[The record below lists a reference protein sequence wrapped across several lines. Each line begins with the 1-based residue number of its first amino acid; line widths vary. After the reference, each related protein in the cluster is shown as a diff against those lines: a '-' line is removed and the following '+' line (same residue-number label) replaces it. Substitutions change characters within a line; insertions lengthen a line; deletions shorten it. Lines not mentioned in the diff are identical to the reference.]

1 MQCTGLVARWHVGS
15 SRTRARTRVPCVG
28 RQTPNHCATREAQG
42 FRSEMRRSQG
52 FCLKVSNLSTEHEA
66 KSSAEKED
74 LWGGVTGGLR
84 IEESYQ
90 IIFAKEQMS
99 LE

>member
-1 MQCTGLVARWHVGS
+1 
-15 SRTRARTRVPCVG
+15 
-28 RQTPNHCATREAQG
+28 
-42 FRSEMRRSQG
+42 MRRSQG